1 MAFSLW
7 DLQLGER
14 VTLDSGA
21 VAEVAAL
28 TEDGTWILVKYLDVP
43 ESPEIVG
50 KEDLCSLEEIV
61 SSAE

>member
-7 DLQLGER
+7 DLRLGER
-14 VTLDSGA
+14 IKLESGA
-21 VAEVAAL
+21 VAEVVAP

-61 SSAE
+61 SSTE